1 MREVQIY
8 INDQRIDLFGDEGI
22 QMTSRIND
30 VRDISKV
37 FTDFTQDFSIP
48 ASTTN
53 NKLFKHFYNVDISI
67 GSFDGRKYQK
77 CDIYLN
83 HLLFKR
89 GRMVLKSVIM
99 KNHKATHYKITFF
112 GSTVTLQD
120 ILGEDKLHALDFSDF
135 DHTFSYSNV
144 KTIFKSGLTV
154 DSVDEALIY
163 PLITSKKRLFYNS
176 TLADNSNENFNGN
189 LYHTTESSPA
199 DPKRYSKR
207 GVNELDLKPAVKVT
221 EIIKLIE
228 DKYSGISFTDDSFL
242 KKTDGALE
250 NLYLWMSN
258 RSGNIFGDGVKYN
271 ITLDNYALNGSAGIG
286 SGLVSGVSTDGIFSV
301 NIFNFDSL
309 LGLGNPTWNVD
320 VIVNDVGDVGTPYT
334 INVISQIDGETLP
347 PLDGSGDKT
356 LTFNLSRKT
365 NFNKFK
371 IDLSATAATTYTI
384 QVKIRYS
391 WLTAFTPISEISNL
405 YDVNNGNSLSPVQ
418 DLRIK
423 DHLPDLQILD
433 FLTGMFKMFN
443 LTAYFIDD
451 ENSTD
456 YGKIR
461 VLTFDEYYN
470 DAVNNQSGGIID
482 VTEYIDVK
490 SHTVS
495 ASFPYSDIDFQYSD
509 PKTLLIEQH
518 LDAFGVVFGNSNL
531 PVSELYPDMVTG
543 KKYEIKVPFSH
554 LKYERLL
561 DGSDESQTEIQW
573 GYAAG
578 GDFNPKDKSP
588 YLGYNSET
596 SDHRP
601 PEGNYSSVNVK
612 PLLFYGVKKTSLTD
626 KINFAARDFSD
637 SEGVDSYFMPS
648 NSKENPSAGTPPTFS
663 INFDNEIDEFFSSED
678 FGADNNSLFYKFYES
693 YVLSV
698 FDPSKRIFRFTAF
711 MPPSFLIY
719 YKLNDQLKIQDR
731 VYRINSITT
740 DLTTG
745 RTELELINLSVD
757 EIVS

>member
-8 INDQRIDLFGDEGI
+8 INDQRVDLFGDEGI
-22 QMTSRIND
+22 QITSRIND
-30 VRDISKV
+30 VKDISKV
-37 FTDFTQDFSIP
+37 FTDFTQDFTIP
-48 ASTTN
+48 ASATN
-53 NKLFKHFYNVDISI
+53 NILFSHFYNVDVST
-67 GSFDGRKYQK
+67 GAFDGRKYHK
-77 CDIYLN
+77 CEIYLN

-89 GRMVLKSVIM
+89 GRMVLKSVAM
-99 KNHKATHYKITFF
+99 KSHKATHYKITFF
-112 GSTVTLQD
+112 GNTVTMQD

-163 PLITSKKRLFYNS
+163 PLITSKKRLFYDS
-176 TLADNSNENFNGN
+176 GLADDSNDNFNGN
-189 LYHTTESSPA
+189 LYHTTEASPA

-207 GVNELDLKPAVKVT
+207 GVTELDLKPAVKVT
-221 EIIKLIE
+221 EIVKLIE
-228 DKYSGISFTDDSFL
+228 NRYSGISFTDDSFL

-271 ITLDNYALNGSAGIG
+271 ITLDNYALNGTAGIG
-286 SGLVSGVSTDGIFSV
+286 AAFTGITADGVVSLNIIDFVFSLIGYPQW
-301 NIFNFDSL
+301 NIDI
-309 LGLGNPTWNVD
+309 
-320 VIVNDVGDVGTPYT
+320 IVNDTGDVGTPYT
-334 INVISQIDGETLP
+334 VSLVSEVDGETIS
-347 PLDGSGDKT
+347 LDGDGDQT

-365 NFNKFK
+365 NFRTFK
-371 IDLSATAATTYTI
+371 VQLSATAATTYTI
-384 QVKIRYS
+384 QLKMRYS
-391 WLTAFTPISEISNL
+391 WLGAGVSEVSNL
-405 YDVNNGNSLSPVQ
+405 YDANNGNNISPVQ
-418 DLRIK
+418 DLLLK
-423 DHLPDLQILD
+423 DHLPDLKIID

-470 DAVNNQSGGIID
+470 DATNNQSGGTID
-482 VTEYIDVK
+482 ITEYIDTNK
-490 SHTVS
+490 HMVS
-495 ASFPYSDIDFQYSD
+495 TSFPYSDIDFKYSD
-509 PKTLLIEQH
+509 PQTLLIEQH

-561 DGSDESQTEIQW
+561 DGSDDSQTEIQW

-588 YLGYNSET
+588 YLNYNSET

-626 KINFAARDFSD
+626 KINFAARDFSA

-648 NSKENPSAGTPPTFS
+648 NSKENPSLGTPPTFS
-663 INFDNEIDEFFSSED
+663 INFDNEIDEFFSEQD
-678 FGADNNSLFYKFYES
+678 FGADNNSLFYKFYEN
-693 YVLSV
+693 YVVSV
-698 FDPSKRIFRFTAF
+698 FDPGKRIFTFTAY
-711 MPPSFLIY
+711 MPPSFLIHY
-719 YKLNDQLKIQDR
+719 RLNDQLKIQDR

-740 DLTTG
+740 DLATG
-745 RTELELINLSVD
+745 KTELELINLSVD